1 MIFIKCFMKFV
12 ELQLLLIVKLLYCF
26 FYSFVRK
33 CIYLQFRNVKGKS
46 NLLVAVLGFFRGKVS
61 NKD

>member
-1 MIFIKCFMKFV
+1 MKFV